1 MLNALGDAEGCYGST
16 IVEAGVYVTT
26 PEGTKQMSRDSI
38 KIIDGKVYCEIKIDG
53 KFRALTGADH
63 PNAHPLEHNSFLTAL
78 RKSRHDATTA
88 LLAAAHEA
96 SFVDPS
102 SAPTKFIRKFLMED
116 IKTTIDVLCP
126 GFVTSGG
133 EVVPEVT
140 ISMLTAQY
148 HNSRIWFE
156 LGPRNF
162 EYVRLGVRHTMFD
175 VPTRKRKDKSAP
187 PDFVGCPAARLRD
200 DRCGVYCRVRNADGK
215 WSVKTFPVKYSDV
228 NEILTSRHM
237 DAAIAAQSHFDT
249 HHVAAT
255 ERKTRGKKSRDSSN
269 AKEEEGSNDDE
280 EVTVEEEDGNVAVE
294 EGEGNVAVVEDGS
307 NETAS
312 ASGVNRGAAEE

>member
-1 MLNALGDAEGCYGST
+1 
-16 IVEAGVYVTT
+16 
-26 PEGTKQMSRDSI
+26 MSRDSI

-102 SAPTKFIRKFLMED
+102 SAPTKFIRKFPMED

-126 GFVTSGG
+126 GFVTRG
-133 EVVPEVT
+133 EVVPEIT

-156 LGPRNF
+156 LGPNNF
-162 EYVRLGVRHTMFD
+162 DYVRLGVRHTMFD
-175 VPTRKRKDKSAP
+175 VPTRKRKDKNAP

-215 WSVKTFPVKYSDV
+215 WSVKTFPVKFSDV
-228 NEILTSRHM
+228 HEILTSRQM
-237 DAAIAAQSHFDT
+237 DAAISAQSHFDT

-255 ERKTRGKKSRDSSN
+255 ERKSRGKKSRGSSDAN
-269 AKEEEGSNDDE
+269 EGEEGSNEDEEVMVKEEEGNL
-280 EVTVEEEDGNVAVE
+280 
-294 EGEGNVAVVEDGS
+294 AVVEDGPH
-307 NETAS
+307 EAAS